1 MQPFGWYRT
10 LMRHSQYRW
19 LTILG
24 SIIYLVSPLDLSPDV
39 IPVLGQI
46 DDVVLLF
53 LLCSAVSQIFLPSAD
68 ERYGDPSH
76 DADAF
81 QRPRSSDDPTVK
93 TVDVKATSV
102 D

>member
-10 LMRHSQYRW
+10 LMRHPQYRW

-46 DDVVLLF
+46 DDVVLLM
-53 LLCSAVSQIFLPSAD
+53 LLFSAVSQIFLPSAD
-68 ERYGDPSH
+68 APYGDVS
-76 DADAF
+76 DQADSF

>member
-10 LMRHSQYRW
+10 LMRDSQYRW

-53 LLCSAVSQIFLPSAD
+53 LLFSAVSQIFLPSAD
-68 ERYGDPSH
+68 TNYGEAPEEDS
-76 DADAF
+76 F
-81 QRPRSSDDPTVK
+81 QRPRSSEDPTVK
-93 TVDVKATSV
+93 TVDVKATSI